1 MKRQILFVAMFMCT
15 CCMVAANAASRVTTN
30 IRFRNISFEVDGV
43 WMKDTTVHADFGN
56 GFQFSYWSL
65 DTSKRVYVYCVYDTV
80 LQKPSAL
87 LGAMTRIMQRQFADT
102 AYHFSADTVETCM
115 LGDLP
120 AVGQTIRF
128 KLGANAYGDTYEY
141 LAASAQEGNTFFIS
155 VRTYSPDKSK
165 KIMGQ
170 IGNSLDVKSPQT
182 EEDIT
187 EPKLDESFKMPSF
200 PGGQRALFNFL
211 SREVH
216 YPEVA
221 IEQGVQAKVICS
233 FVVEK
238 DGSITDISLL
248 NITHIS
254 VSRQESRQES
264 MLLSGLTSAEIKA
277 VESMVAEA
285 MRLIK
290 AMPKWKPGTQDGK
303 LVRVRY
309 AVPINFRNFCF

>member
-1 MKRQILFVAMFMCT
+1 MRKPILFVAMFLCT
-15 CCMVAANAASRVTTN
+15 CCMFVANAASRVTTN
-30 IRFRNISFEVDGV
+30 IRFRNMSFEVDGV
-43 WMKDTTVHADFGN
+43 WMRDTMVHADLDN
-56 GFQFSYWSL
+56 GFQLSYWTL
-65 DTSKRVYVYCVYDTV
+65 DASRRIYAYCLYDTV
-80 LQKPSAL
+80 EQKPADL
-87 LGAMTRIMQRQFADT
+87 LQTMTDIMQEQFNDT
-102 AYHFSADTVETCM
+102 IYHFSADTIESCM

-120 AVGQTIRF
+120 AVGRTIRF
-128 KLGANAYGDTYEY
+128 HLGANMYGDTYEY
-141 LAASAQEGNTFFIS
+141 LAASADKGNTFFFS

-170 IGNSLDVKSPQT
+170 IGNSLYMKSSLC
-182 EEDIT
+182 EDDILEPTPDKSIT
-187 EPKLDESFKMPSF
+187 MPLF

-277 VESMVAEA
+277 VEAMVAEA

-309 AVPINFRNFCF
+309 AVPINFRNFRF

>member
-1 MKRQILFVAMFMCT
+1 MRRPILFVAMFLCT

-30 IRFRNISFEVDGV
+30 VRFRNISFEVDGV
-43 WMKDTTVHADFGN
+43 WMKDTTVHTDFGN

-170 IGNSLDVKSPQT
+170 IGNSLYMKSSLC
-182 EEDIT
+182 EDDILEPTPDKSIT
-187 EPKLDESFKMPSF
+187 MPLF

-264 MLLSGLTSAEIKA
+264 MLLSGLTSMEIKA
-277 VESMVAEA
+277 VEALVGEA
-285 MRLIK
+285 MRVIK

-303 LVRVRY
+303 PMRVRY
-309 AVPINFRNFCF
+309 AIPINFRF

>member
-1 MKRQILFVAMFMCT
+1 
-15 CCMVAANAASRVTTN
+15 
-30 IRFRNISFEVDGV
+30 
-43 WMKDTTVHADFGN
+43 
-56 GFQFSYWSL
+56 
-65 DTSKRVYVYCVYDTV
+65 
-80 LQKPSAL
+80 
-87 LGAMTRIMQRQFADT
+87 
-102 AYHFSADTVETCM
+102 
-115 LGDLP
+115 
-120 AVGQTIRF
+120 
-128 KLGANAYGDTYEY
+128 
-141 LAASAQEGNTFFIS
+141 
-155 VRTYSPDKSK
+155 
-165 KIMGQ
+165 MGQ

-200 PGGQRALFNFL
+200 RGGQQALFRFL
-211 SREVH
+211 SEEVR
-216 YPEVA
+216 YPILA
-221 IEQGVQAKVICS
+221 MEQGVQAKVICS

-248 NITHIS
+248 NITNIS

-277 VESMVAEA
+277 VEAMVAEA

-309 AVPINFRNFCF
+309 AVPINFRNFRF

>member
-1 MKRQILFVAMFMCT
+1 
-15 CCMVAANAASRVTTN
+15 MVAAHAASRVTTN
-30 IRFRNISFEVDGV
+30 VRFRNISFEVDGV

-65 DTSKRVYVYCVYDTV
+65 DTSKRVYVYCVHDTV

-87 LGAMTRIMQRQFADT
+87 LGAMSRIMQRQFADT

-170 IGNSLDVKSPQT
+170 IGNSLDVKSALC
-182 EEDIT
+182 EDDILEPTPDKSIT
-187 EPKLDESFKMPSF
+187 MPLF

-221 IEQGVQAKVICS
+221 IEQDVQAKVICS

-248 NITHIS
+248 NITNIS

-264 MLLSGLTSAEIKA
+264 MLLSGLTSMEIKA
-277 VESMVAEA
+277 VEALVGEA
-285 MRLIK
+285 MRVIK

-303 LVRVRY
+303 PMRVRY
-309 AVPINFRNFCF
+309 AIPINFRF

>member
-30 IRFRNISFEVDGV
+30 VRFRNISFEVDGV

-182 EEDIT
+182 EEDII

-200 PGGQRALFNFL
+200 RGGQQALF
-211 SREVH
+211 
-216 YPEVA
+216 
-221 IEQGVQAKVICS
+221 
-233 FVVEK
+233 
-238 DGSITDISLL
+238 
-248 NITHIS
+248 
-254 VSRQESRQES
+254 
-264 MLLSGLTSAEIKA
+264 
-277 VESMVAEA
+277 
-285 MRLIK
+285 
-290 AMPKWKPGTQDGK
+290 
-303 LVRVRY
+303 
-309 AVPINFRNFCF
+309 

>member
-1 MKRQILFVAMFMCT
+1 
-15 CCMVAANAASRVTTN
+15 MVAANAASRVTTN
-30 IRFRNISFEVDGV
+30 VRFRNISFEVDGV

-170 IGNSLDVKSPQT
+170 IGNSLDVKSPQI

-200 PGGQRALFNFL
+200 RGGQQALFNFL

-221 IEQGVQAKVICS
+221 IEQGVQARVICS
-233 FVVEK
+233 FVVDR
-238 DGSITDISLL
+238 DGSITDICVS
-248 NITHIS
+248 NISHIS
-254 VSRQESRQES
+254 AGRQESRKGTI
-264 MLLSGLTSAEIKA
+264 LLSDLTSAEIKA
-277 VESMVAEA
+277 VEAMVAEA

-303 LVRVRY
+303 PMRVRY
-309 AVPINFRNFCF
+309 SIPINFRF

>member
-1 MKRQILFVAMFMCT
+1 MKKPILFVAVFLCT
-15 CCMVAANAASRVTTN
+15 CCMFVANAASRVTTN
-30 IRFRNISFEVDGV
+30 IRFRNMSFEVDGV

-80 LQKPSAL
+80 LQKPFAL

-102 AYHFSADTVETCM
+102 AYHFSADTVETCT

-128 KLGANAYGDTYEY
+128 KLGANVYGDTYEY
-141 LAASAQEGNTFFIS
+141 LTASAQEGNTFFIS

-170 IGNSLDVKSPQT
+170 IGNSLDVKSPQF
-182 EEDIT
+182 EEDII

-200 PGGQRALFNFL
+200 RGGQQALFRFL
-211 SREVH
+211 SEEVR
-216 YPEVA
+216 YPILA
-221 IEQGVQAKVICS
+221 MEQRVQARVICS
-233 FVVEK
+233 FVVDR
-238 DGSITDISLL
+238 DGSITDISVS
-248 NITHIS
+248 NISHIS
-254 VSRQESRQES
+254 AGRQESRKEAI
-264 MLLSGLTSAEIKA
+264 LLSDLTSAEIKA
-277 VESMVAEA
+277 VEALVAEA
-285 MRLIK
+285 MRVIK

-303 LVRVRY
+303 PMRVRY
-309 AVPINFRNFCF
+309 TIPINFRF

>member
-1 MKRQILFVAMFMCT
+1 MRKPILFVAMFMCT

-30 IRFRNISFEVDGV
+30 VRFRNISFEVDGV

-170 IGNSLDVKSPQT
+170 IGNSLYMKSSLC
-182 EEDIT
+182 EDDILEPTPDKSIT
-187 EPKLDESFKMPSF
+187 MPLF

-277 VESMVAEA
+277 VEAMVAEA

-303 LVRVRY
+303 PMRVRY
-309 AVPINFRNFCF
+309 SIPINFRF

>member
-1 MKRQILFVAMFMCT
+1 MRKAVLFVAMFLCT

-30 IRFRNISFEVDGV
+30 VRFRNISFEVDGV

-170 IGNSLDVKSPQT
+170 IGNSLYMKSSLC
-182 EEDIT
+182 EDDILEPTPDKSIT
-187 EPKLDESFKMPSF
+187 MPLF

-238 DGSITDISLL
+238 DGSIKDISLL

-277 VESMVAEA
+277 VEAMVAEA
-285 MRLIK
+285 MRILGE
-290 AMPKWKPGTQDGK
+290 MPKWKPGTQDGK
-303 LVRVRY
+303 PMRVRY
-309 AVPINFRNFCF
+309 AVPINFRNFRF

>member
-1 MKRQILFVAMFMCT
+1 MRKAVLFVAMFLCT
-15 CCMVAANAASRVTTN
+15 CCMFVANAASRVTTN

-43 WMKDTTVHADFGN
+43 WMKDTTVHTDFGN

-102 AYHFSADTVETCM
+102 AYHFSADTIETCM

-182 EEDIT
+182 EEDII

-200 PGGQRALFNFL
+200 PGGQRALFRFL
-211 SREVH
+211 SEEVR
-216 YPEVA
+216 YPILA
-221 IEQGVQAKVICS
+221 MEQRVQARVICS
-233 FVVEK
+233 FVVDR
-238 DGSITDISLL
+238 DGSITDICVS
-248 NITHIS
+248 NISHIS
-254 VSRQESRQES
+254 AGRQESRKETI
-264 MLLSGLTSAEIKA
+264 LLSDLTSAEIKA
-277 VESMVAEA
+277 VEALVGEA
-285 MRLIK
+285 MRVIK

-303 LVRVRY
+303 PMRVRY
-309 AVPINFRNFCF
+309 AIPINFRF

>member
-1 MKRQILFVAMFMCT
+1 MRKAVLFVAMFLCT
-15 CCMVAANAASRVTTN
+15 CCMFVANAASRVTTN

-182 EEDIT
+182 EEDII

-200 PGGQRALFNFL
+200 PGGQRALFRFL
-211 SREVH
+211 SEEVR
-216 YPEVA
+216 YPILA
-221 IEQGVQAKVICS
+221 MEQRVQARVICS
-233 FVVEK
+233 FVVDR
-238 DGSITDISLL
+238 DGSVTDICVS
-248 NITHIS
+248 NISHIS
-254 VSRQESRQES
+254 AGRQESRKETI
-264 MLLSGLTSAEIKA
+264 LLSDLTSAEIKA
-277 VESMVAEA
+277 VEALVGEA
-285 MRLIK
+285 MRVIK

-303 LVRVRY
+303 PMRVRY
-309 AVPINFRNFCF
+309 AIPINFRF

>member
-1 MKRQILFVAMFMCT
+1 MRKAVLFVAMFLCT
-15 CCMVAANAASRVTTN
+15 CCMFVATAASRVTTN

-200 PGGQRALFNFL
+200 PGGQRALFRFL
-211 SREVH
+211 SEEVR
-216 YPEVA
+216 YPILA
-221 IEQGVQAKVICS
+221 MEQRVQARVICS
-233 FVVEK
+233 FVVDR
-238 DGSITDISLL
+238 DGSITDICVS
-248 NITHIS
+248 NISHIS
-254 VSRQESRQES
+254 AGRQESRKGTI
-264 MLLSGLTSAEIKA
+264 LLSDLTSAEIKA
-277 VESMVAEA
+277 VEALVGEA
-285 MRLIK
+285 MRVIK

-303 LVRVRY
+303 PMRVRY
-309 AVPINFRNFCF
+309 SIPINFRF

>member
-1 MKRQILFVAMFMCT
+1 MFLCT

-30 IRFRNISFEVDGV
+30 VCFRNISFEVDGV
-43 WMKDTTVHADFGN
+43 WMKDTTVHTDFGN

-120 AVGQTIRF
+120 AMGQTIRF

-170 IGNSLDVKSPQT
+170 IGNSLYMKSSLC
-182 EEDIT
+182 EDDILEPTPDKSIT
-187 EPKLDESFKMPSF
+187 MPLF

-221 IEQGVQAKVICS
+221 IEQDVQAKVICS

-238 DGSITDISLL
+238 DGSITDICVS
-248 NITHIS
+248 NISHIS
-254 VSRQESRQES
+254 AGRQESRKETI
-264 MLLSGLTSAEIKA
+264 LLSDLTSAEIKA
-277 VESMVAEA
+277 VEALVGEA
-285 MRLIK
+285 MRVIK

-303 LVRVRY
+303 PMRVRY
-309 AVPINFRNFCF
+309 SIPINFRF

>member
-1 MKRQILFVAMFMCT
+1 MRKAVLFVAMFLCT

-30 IRFRNISFEVDGV
+30 VRFRNISFEVDGV

-65 DTSKRVYVYCVYDTV
+65 DTSKRVYVYCVHDTV

-170 IGNSLDVKSPQT
+170 IGNSLYMKSSLC
-182 EEDIT
+182 EDDILEPTPDKSIT
-187 EPKLDESFKMPSF
+187 MPLF

-277 VESMVAEA
+277 VEAIVAEA

-303 LVRVRY
+303 PMRVRY
-309 AVPINFRNFCF
+309 AIPINFRF

>member
-1 MKRQILFVAMFMCT
+1 MRRPILFVAMFLCT

-30 IRFRNISFEVDGV
+30 VRFRNISFEVDGV
-43 WMKDTTVHADFGN
+43 WMKDTTVHSDFGN

-170 IGNSLDVKSPQT
+170 IGNSLDVKSPQI

-200 PGGQRALFNFL
+200 RGGQQALFNFL

-221 IEQGVQAKVICS
+221 IEQGVQARVICS
-233 FVVEK
+233 FVVDR
-238 DGSITDISLL
+238 DGSITDICVS
-248 NITHIS
+248 NISHIS
-254 VSRQESRQES
+254 AGRQESRKGTI
-264 MLLSGLTSAEIKA
+264 LLSDLTSAEIKA
-277 VESMVAEA
+277 VEALVGEA
-285 MRLIK
+285 MRVIK

-303 LVRVRY
+303 PMRVRY
-309 AVPINFRNFCF
+309 AIPINFRF

>member
-1 MKRQILFVAMFMCT
+1 MRKAVLFVAMFLCT
-15 CCMVAANAASRVTTN
+15 CCMFVANAASRVTTN

-43 WMKDTTVHADFGN
+43 WMKDTTVHTDFGN

-182 EEDIT
+182 EEDII

-200 PGGQRALFNFL
+200 PGGQRALFRFL
-211 SREVH
+211 SEEVR
-216 YPEVA
+216 YPILA
-221 IEQGVQAKVICS
+221 MEQRVQARVICS
-233 FVVEK
+233 FVVDR
-238 DGSITDISLL
+238 DGSITDICVS
-248 NITHIS
+248 NISHIS
-254 VSRQESRQES
+254 AGRQESRKETI
-264 MLLSGLTSAEIKA
+264 LLSDLTSAEIKA
-277 VESMVAEA
+277 VEALVGEA
-285 MRLIK
+285 MRVIK

-303 LVRVRY
+303 PMRVRY
-309 AVPINFRNFCF
+309 AIPINFRF

>member
-1 MKRQILFVAMFMCT
+1 MRKAVLFVAMFLCT
-15 CCMVAANAASRVTTN
+15 CCMFVANAASRVTTN

-65 DTSKRVYVYCVYDTV
+65 DTSKRVYVYCVHDTV

-182 EEDIT
+182 EEDII

-200 PGGQRALFNFL
+200 PGGQRALFRFL
-211 SREVH
+211 SEEVR
-216 YPEVA
+216 YPILA
-221 IEQGVQAKVICS
+221 MEQRVQARVICS
-233 FVVEK
+233 FVVDR
-238 DGSITDISLL
+238 DGSITDICVS
-248 NITHIS
+248 NISHIS
-254 VSRQESRQES
+254 AGRQESRKETI
-264 MLLSGLTSAEIKA
+264 LLSDLTSAEIKA
-277 VESMVAEA
+277 VEALVGEA
-285 MRLIK
+285 MRVIK

-303 LVRVRY
+303 PMRVRY
-309 AVPINFRNFCF
+309 SIPINFRF

>member
-1 MKRQILFVAMFMCT
+1 
-15 CCMVAANAASRVTTN
+15 
-30 IRFRNISFEVDGV
+30 
-43 WMKDTTVHADFGN
+43 
-56 GFQFSYWSL
+56 
-65 DTSKRVYVYCVYDTV
+65 
-80 LQKPSAL
+80 
-87 LGAMTRIMQRQFADT
+87 MQRQFADT

-182 EEDIT
+182 EEDII
-187 EPKLDESFKMPSF
+187 EPKLDESFRMPSF
-200 PGGQRALFNFL
+200 RGGQQALFRFL
-211 SREVH
+211 SEEVR
-216 YPEVA
+216 YPILA
-221 IEQGVQAKVICS
+221 MEQRVQARVICS
-233 FVVEK
+233 FVVDK
-238 DGSITDISLL
+238 DGSITDICVS
-248 NITHIS
+248 NISHIS
-254 VSRQESRQES
+254 AGRQESRKETI
-264 MLLSGLTSAEIKA
+264 LLSDLTSAEIKA
-277 VESMVAEA
+277 VEALVGEA
-285 MRLIK
+285 MRVIK

-309 AVPINFRNFCF
+309 AVPINFRNFRF

>member
-1 MKRQILFVAMFMCT
+1 MRKAVLFVAMFLCT
-15 CCMVAANAASRVTTN
+15 CCMFVANAASRVTTN

-43 WMKDTTVHADFGN
+43 WMKDTTVHTDFGN

-182 EEDIT
+182 EEDII

-238 DGSITDISLL
+238 DGSITDICVS
-248 NITHIS
+248 NISHIS
-254 VSRQESRQES
+254 VGRQESRKETI
-264 MLLSGLTSAEIKA
+264 LLSDLTSAEIKA
-277 VESMVAEA
+277 VEALVGEA
-285 MRLIK
+285 MRVIK

-303 LVRVRY
+303 PMRVRY
-309 AVPINFRNFCF
+309 AIPINFRF

>member
-1 MKRQILFVAMFMCT
+1 MRKPILFVAMFLCT

-30 IRFRNISFEVDGV
+30 VRFRNISFEVDGV

-65 DTSKRVYVYCVYDTV
+65 DTSKRVYVYCVHDTV

-165 KIMGQ
+165 KIMRQ
-170 IGNSLDVKSPQT
+170 IGNSLYMKSSLC
-182 EEDIT
+182 EDDILEPTPDKSIT
-187 EPKLDESFKMPSF
+187 MPLF

-221 IEQGVQAKVICS
+221 IEQDVQAKVICS

-248 NITHIS
+248 NITNIS

-277 VESMVAEA
+277 VEALVGEA
-285 MRLIK
+285 MRVIK

-309 AVPINFRNFCF
+309 SIPINFRF

>member
-1 MKRQILFVAMFMCT
+1 MRKPILFVAMFLCT
-15 CCMVAANAASRVTTN
+15 CCMFVANAASRVTTN
-30 IRFRNISFEVDGV
+30 VRFRNISFEVDGV

-102 AYHFSADTVETCM
+102 AYHFSADTIETCM

-182 EEDIT
+182 EEDII
-187 EPKLDESFKMPSF
+187 EPTPDKSITMPLF
-200 PGGQRALFNFL
+200 PGGQRALFRFL
-211 SREVH
+211 SEEVR
-216 YPEVA
+216 YPILA
-221 IEQGVQAKVICS
+221 MEQRVQARVICS
-233 FVVEK
+233 FVVDR
-238 DGSITDISLL
+238 DGSITDICVS
-248 NITHIS
+248 NISHIS
-254 VSRQESRQES
+254 AGRQESRKETI
-264 MLLSGLTSAEIKA
+264 LLSDLTSAEIKA
-277 VESMVAEA
+277 VEALVGEA
-285 MRLIK
+285 MRVIK

-303 LVRVRY
+303 PMRVRY
-309 AVPINFRNFCF
+309 AIPINFRF